1 MVVEFFWL
9 LLHSKIY
16 LNSHHKQKLEF
27 FEKTNFPFKNRLHHH
42 FILES
47 IEKITKDQSKMTRV
61 YVVSGSD
68 EPKKVIQTEL
78 LRTIKH
84 VNCAMLIQ
92 DELISPQNMIGG
104 CDTYSSHREMSGTH
118 CNNGCEKRKC
128 DQY

>member
-1 MVVEFFWL
+1 
-9 LLHSKIY
+9 
-16 LNSHHKQKLEF
+16 
-27 FEKTNFPFKNRLHHH
+27 
-42 FILES
+42 
-47 IEKITKDQSKMTRV
+47 MTRV

-92 DELISPQNMIGG
+92 DELISPRNMIGG

-118 CNNGCEKRKC
+118 CNTPPQIVQQIAKQAVHMTTQLTCLCRKRERRTKESDSNGIA
-128 DQY
+128 